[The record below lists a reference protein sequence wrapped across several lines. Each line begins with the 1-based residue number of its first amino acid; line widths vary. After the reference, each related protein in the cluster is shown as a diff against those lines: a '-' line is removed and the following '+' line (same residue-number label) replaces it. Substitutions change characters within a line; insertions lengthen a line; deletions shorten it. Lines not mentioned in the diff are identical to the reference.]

1 MDIELLRP
9 AWLLLIFPLTLL
21 LILFWRN
28 MKTPRSWAA
37 VVDPLLLP
45 HLLSGKSSRRRRWPI
60 LLWFLASILVLVIL
74 SGPVWEKLPLPVF
87 NQQSALIIALDLS
100 ASMNA
105 NDIKPSRL
113 ARAKLKLKDLLNN
126 RNEGQTALIAY
137 AGTSY
142 TVSPLTD
149 DTDTINALVASLGT
163 DIMPSQGSRAD
174 IAINHSLNLFTNSGI
189 SEGDILLMTDGI
201 AKTVQEQI
209 RKLDL
214 GRFRLSILS
223 VGTREGAPIP
233 LQGGGFIK
241 DQEGSIVIARTD
253 SSSLS
258 SLARQRGGIH
268 RTLTINDKDLNDLQ
282 QLWLMDFLSAKHQ
295 QTEFKSDRWQEQG
308 PWLLLL
314 LTPLAAWVFRRGI
327 LLPVMVVIL
336 FLPIHNEGYAS
347 DTIWDRLWH
356 NNNQRALQAFESGDH
371 QQAAQLFE
379 APDWKASALYEAG
392 DYAQAL
398 EQWQQTDS
406 DESWYNRG
414 NSLARLGRY
423 QEALTSYDQALK
435 INAEHEDALFNRK
448 LIEQALTQQREQQPK
463 NPNQQQ
469 DSKDSQDRHKQDER
483 QESSSNNSAGQN
495 SQQDQAESKN
505 KSDANSTQDNANSQP
520 NAESN
525 SSGERDIQDK
535 QPTPTQEPSTAMDS
549 IQNND
554 DPEQSEASQ
563 QQPNQQAE
571 HKDQQGDALDLNER
585 QDHSMSEQV
594 EAQWLRRIPDDPGG
608 LLRNKFRYLYS
619 QQPNSRQEAEPW

>member
-1 MDIELLRP
+1 
-9 AWLLLIFPLTLL
+9 
-21 LILFWRN
+21 
-28 MKTPRSWAA
+28 
-37 VVDPLLLP
+37 
-45 HLLSGKSSRRRRWPI
+45 
-60 LLWFLASILVLVIL
+60 
-74 SGPVWEKLPLPVF
+74 F
-87 NQQSALIIALDLS
+87 N
-100 ASMNA
+100 
-105 NDIKPSRL
+105 
-113 ARAKLKLKDLLNN
+113 
-126 RNEGQTALIAY
+126 
-137 AGTSY
+137 
-142 TVSPLTD
+142 
-149 DTDTINALVASLGT
+149 
-163 DIMPSQGSRAD
+163 
-174 IAINHSLNLFTNSGI
+174 NSGI

-282 QLWLMDFLSAKHQ
+282 QLWLRDFLSAKHQ

-483 QESSSNNSAGQN
+483 QESSGNNSAGQN